1 MNSLIHCLSS
11 ENFIWKSEDL
21 VGRSC
26 DDSRHSLW
34 PRSLTYWLEY
44 WIAAG
49 LGHCAWKC
57 SWCHPRRSRDYASC
71 ASWACPE
78 TESWHYTDCI
88 NSNCCVMAWCN
99 AHIDGFL
106 ITGFGIMWW
115 GAVSEDTHNPHK
127 SDPQAQT
134 NLLIFM
140 YMLKKLIFCFSKRK
154 LQWLMKRRRL

>member
-21 VGRSC
+21 GGRSC

-78 TESWHYTDCI
+78 TESCHYTGCI

-106 ITGFGIMWW
+106 ITRFGIMWW
-115 GAVSEDTHNPHK
+115 GVVSEDTHNPHK

-140 YMLKKLIFCFSKRK
+140 YMLKS
-154 LQWLMKRRRL
+154 